1 MVYSEKKRRTLPSE
15 VRKQIFRLTRVG
27 KKSDL
32 ANQVAGDRGELLH
45 DEGDDVSESGGSLC
59 TESSWDPEE
68 NDPLELEIE
77 RDEQVEQ

>member
-1 MVYSEKKRRTLPSE
+1 MLNPHNIKSEKKVDRR
-15 VRKQIFRLTRVG
+15 
-27 KKSDL
+27 
-32 ANQVAGDRGELLH
+32 ELLN